1 MGRHMEPPQTAPDR
15 SGWYAKKC
23 ASLDEMRTEN
33 IRFWQRQGGAAIRQA
48 AWELVVD
55 KWLREGRTLKELK
68 FQRVPQTWEQV
79 LPS

>member
-1 MGRHMEPPQTAPDR
+1 MEASNTTADR

-48 AWELVVD
+48 AWELVVA
-55 KWLREGRTLKELK
+55 KWMQDGRDLEELK
-68 FQRVPQTWEQV
+68 FKRVPGKVATIP
-79 LPS
+79 LT